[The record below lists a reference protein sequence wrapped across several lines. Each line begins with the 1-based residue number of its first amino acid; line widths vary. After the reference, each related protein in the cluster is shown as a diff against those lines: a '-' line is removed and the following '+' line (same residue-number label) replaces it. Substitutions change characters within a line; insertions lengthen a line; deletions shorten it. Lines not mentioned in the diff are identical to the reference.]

1 MQIKMLKLAA
11 VLLAL
16 CAVANLVQFF
26 RFDTYLVQQESLTYQ
41 AGQVVGKLIRVGAYA
56 AFSYLFW
63 VKANK
68 MGNAR
73 A

>member
-1 MQIKMLKLAA
+1 MQVKMLKLAA

-16 CAVANLVQFF
+16 CAVANLVQFL
-26 RFDTYLVQQESLTYQ
+26 RFDTYLVQQESFSYRV
-41 AGQVVGKLIRVGAYA
+41 GQVFGKLFRFVAYA

-63 VKANK
+63 LKANK
-68 MGNAR
+68 MQKAR